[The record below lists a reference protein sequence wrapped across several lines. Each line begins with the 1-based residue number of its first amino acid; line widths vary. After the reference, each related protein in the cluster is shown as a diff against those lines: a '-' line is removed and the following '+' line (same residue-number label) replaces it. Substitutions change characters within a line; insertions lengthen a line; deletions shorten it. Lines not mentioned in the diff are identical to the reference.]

1 MARTH
6 GKDSN
11 FSFNSV
17 AIEDELSSITMNAS
31 VTESDITAFGDVYQN
46 FLAGKKDVSFDVSG
60 ALDMDFASDGD
71 ATIFDHIA
79 LTSGPKT
86 LIYDPDGAG
95 PDTDSPEYTCTSSGL
110 TGAMVSSYTINLPVG
125 DAATYTA
132 TFQCSGSTTRAVS

>member
-17 AIEDELSSITMNAS
+17 AIEDELSSITMNATVS
-31 VTESDITAFGDVYQN
+31 ETDITAFADAYQN

-60 ALDMDFASDGD
+60 VVDMDFASDGD
-71 ATIFDHIA
+71 ATIFDHIT

-86 LIYDPDGAG
+86 LVYDPDGAG
-95 PDTDSPEYTCTSSGL
+95 PDTNSPEYTCTSSGL
-110 TGAMVSSYTINLPVG
+110 TGALVSSYTISLPVG

-132 TFQCSGSTTRAVS
+132 AFQCSGVTTRAVS

>member
-11 FSFNSV
+11 FSFNGV
-17 AIEDELSSITMNAS
+17 AIEDDLNSITMTAS
-31 VTESDITAFGDVYQN
+31 VAEADITAFGDVNQN
-46 FLAGKKDVSFDVSG
+46 FLAGKKDISFDVTG
-60 ALDMDFASDGD
+60 AVDMDFASDGD

-95 PDTDSPEYTCTSSGL
+95 PDTNSPEYTCTSSGL

-125 DAATYTA
+125 EAATYTA
-132 TFQCSGSTTRAVS
+132 TFQCSGATTRAVS

>member
-11 FSFNSV
+11 FSFNGVS
-17 AIEDELSSITMNAS
+17 IEDELSSITMNAT
-31 VTESDITAFGDVYQN
+31 VAEAEVTAFADAYSN
-46 FLAGKKDVSFDVSG
+46 FLAGKKTVTFDVSG
-60 ALDMDFASDGD
+60 SLDMAASQGD
-71 ATIFDHIA
+71 ATIFDHLT

-95 PDTDSPEYTCTSSGL
+95 PDTNSPEYTCTSSGL
-110 TGAMVSSYTINLPVG
+110 TGALCTNYTINLPVG
-125 DAATYTA
+125 GAATYSA

>member
-11 FSFNSV
+11 FSFNGV
-17 AIEDELSSITMNAS
+17 AIEDELNSITMTAS
-31 VTESDITAFGDVYQN
+31 VSESEITAFGDTYQN

-60 ALDMDFASDGD
+60 VIDMDFASDGD

-86 LIYDPDGAG
+86 LVYDPDGAG
-95 PDTDSPEYTCTSSGL
+95 PDTNSPEYTCTSSGL
-110 TGAMVSSYTINLPVG
+110 TGAMVSSYSINLPVG

-132 TFQCSGSTTRAVS
+132 SFQCSGSTTRAVS

>member
-17 AIEDELSSITMNAS
+17 AIEDELSSITMTAS
-31 VTESDITAFGDVYQN
+31 VGEADITAFGDVYQN
-46 FLAGKKDVSFDVSG
+46 FLAGKKDISFDVTG
-60 ALDMDFASDGD
+60 AIDMDFASDGD

-86 LIYDPDGAG
+86 LVYDPDGAG
-95 PDTDSPEYTCTSSGL
+95 PDTNSPEYTCTSSGL

-125 DAATYTA
+125 EAATYTA
-132 TFQCSGSTTRAVS
+132 TFQCSGATTRAVS